1 MSLFKKLFKR
11 EVGGTL
17 VKQTRPT
24 LIPNRNIVLVNS
36 PEMAMKVS
44 AVYRCVDLISSGV
57 AMLPFEK
64 KRLNRAYGYFM
75 TDTDDRMNYL
85 ITVKPNRHQTAYELK
100 KNAVIQMLLYGNA
113 YIIPVKNSGV
123 VQQLVLCT
131 PHSVA
136 HDTIAD
142 IYTVNDMVN
151 GIRGT
156 YSADEIIHLRGTS
169 LDGGRTGVSVIT
181 YASTILGI
189 QASADAESLNLFAR
203 GGRVKGMVTN
213 PKSTKG
219 FGEYQDKEL
228 QALARKLQQEI
239 DSGSDIMILPGQTE
253 FTQISM
259 SSVDMQLLEQKK
271 FGVEA
276 IAHYFG
282 VPLDKLLQQTQNYKA
297 SEMSQVNFLN
307 DTLRPVLCKL
317 ENEFNAKLISEAYYK
332 DYRFEFDTT
341 PIYTTDLNT
350 EADYM
355 TKTIAAGT
363 MTVNEWRRKKNLKPV
378 DGGDV
383 TLVSCNVAP
392 IDSAKISG
400 ETNPETQNTK

>member
-1 MSLFKKLFKR
+1 MSFLNNLFKR
-11 EVGGTL
+11 SVGGTV
-17 VKQTRPT
+17 VKSKP
-24 LIPNRNIVLVNS
+24 IANRNIVFVNS
-36 PEMAMKVS
+36 ADMAMKVS

-75 TDTDDRMNYL
+75 TDEKDRINYL
-85 ITVKPNRHQTAYELK
+85 ISVKPNRHQTAYELK
-100 KNAVIQMLLYGNA
+100 KNAVIQMLLFGNA
-113 YIIPVKNSGV
+113 YIVPVKQGGV
-123 VQQLVLCT
+123 VQELVLCK
-131 PHSVA
+131 PNSVT
-136 HDTIAD
+136 HDIVAD
-142 IYTVNDMVN
+142 LYNVTDPIN
-151 GIRGT
+151 GINGIFPPE
-156 YSADEIIHLRGTS
+156 EIIHLRGTS
-169 LDGGRTGVSVIT
+169 LDGGRTGKSVIH

-228 QALARKLQQEI
+228 QALANSLQSEI
-239 DSGSDIMILPGQTE
+239 DSGTDIMILPGQTE

-307 DTLRPVLCKL
+307 DTLRPVMCKI
-317 ENEFNAKLISEAYYK
+317 ENEFNAKLIGEQFYK

-363 MTVNEWRRKKNLKPV
+363 MTVNEWRKKKNLKPV
-378 DGGDV
+378 EGGDV

-400 ETNPETQNTK
+400 ETNNNKIIKK

>member
-1 MSLFKKLFKR
+1 MSLFRKLFKR

-169 LDGGRTGVSVIT
+169 LDGGRTGASVIT

-228 QALARKLQQEI
+228 KALARTLQQEI

-392 IDSAKISG
+392 IDSTKISG
-400 ETNPETQNTK
+400 ETNPENQNTK

>member
-1 MSLFKKLFKR
+1 MSLFRKLFKR

-228 QALARKLQQEI
+228 KALARNLQQEI

-317 ENEFNAKLISEAYYK
+317 ENEFNAKLIIEAYYK

-392 IDSAKISG
+392 IDSTKISG
-400 ETNPETQNTK
+400 ENNPENQNTK